1 MLKIVNRRF
10 SAAVIPCAAGL
21 LLPVVLSGQSVE
33 ERLAALEEKIAVLE
47 NRVVTAEAET
57 SEALER
63 AEAAESRAEQA
74 ETRVEAAAETSRKE
88 KGSWVSMDTL
98 NPFVRHAWVNEAWT
112 RPEPWQQVRKGQT
125 EAEVIDILGEPT
137 RTVDSLKPKTDMVF
151 FYEGRIRD
159 AKINGKI
166 SFRRGRVKSIKQP
179 NFE

>member
-63 AEAAESRAEQA
+63 AEAAESRAEQ
-74 ETRVEAAAETSRKE
+74 AETSRKE